1 MHFKFNPTLKNV
13 LLAVLLSTSSSVFAQ
28 IDHHEV
34 GDMGYLCSP
43 METANG
49 IIVTNNRYS
58 EIYSVTGNTLT
69 PILNANNCGLYT
81 NLSKDGKLLG
91 FKNFNDSDE
100 QAPAILDVT
109 TGTVS
114 LLENYVHQC
123 GQVSFADDG
132 TMAYTMGSTL
142 IIRKGDT
149 RKAFDLGFYT
159 NIANISPDGTQVA
172 YSNID
177 GRTFILDLTTGAKKV
192 LGITDGY
199 RAVWSPDGSKI
210 AFHIANGTV
219 NVLDRATDK
228 VFNLGECGSASWANN
243 SNELILTRIER
254 INELEVTGSAITKVN
269 YDGSGEITV
278 VESSDNMPTDAIITS
293 DSKLLIPYKTGAKR
307 GLMMKKL
314 VGGITP
320 SSASVKEEAII
331 SIAEEDMFGSRLA
344 NPCDNPN
351 VKPTIKT
358 SAYQQKIGA
367 MDIPYLSQIYDSPKM
382 SGCTRWGYVSCAPTS
397 ACMYLGYY
405 GLLNKVATTSRYDGS
420 TKYYAYA
427 IGQKFTNQAG
437 TYTFNLGKY
446 KYCGTIY
453 GAYGYM
459 WNTGS
464 PQSHIM
470 DFLKLNGCLSA
481 TKTYSSSTAWK
492 TFQTESDAGR
502 PYILCGMWGS
512 SGHVVLGFAT
522 NCKYRNSAGFTEQI
536 GSFVC
541 HDPYGDYNDS
551 SWADGDGQHSTYDW
565 VGYNNGQG
573 NIGSYAWS
581 VSAVPPTGAGT
592 TVSSPYISVSS
603 NNVSLSCVAG
613 ETATAEV
620 TVDGYMLNKWTTVS
634 ISGSCDGIFS
644 VTPAGLN
651 VDGATHDFSP
661 ENPKLTIKFTPD
673 RAGTWSG
680 DNNNDGYDDYIIT
693 LHSVDVNGEDVY
705 QWITLNGTATEP
717 YISVSSNN
725 VNLNCKVGETAT
737 AEVTVDGY
745 MLNKW
750 TTVSI
755 SGSCDGIFSVTPA
768 GLNVDGGTHDFS
780 PENPKLT
787 IKFTPNK
794 AGTWG
799 GDIDGDGYNDYIITL
814 HSVGTNGK
822 DVYQWITLNGTATSS
837 SEPYISVSSNNVDF
851 NCMVGET
858 RTAEVTVDG
867 NLLNQWTTVSISG
880 SCAGIFSVT
889 PAGLNVDGG
898 THNFSPENPKL
909 TIKFAPDR
917 VGSWGGDIDGDGYND
932 YIITLHSI
940 DVNGNDVYQWITLNG
955 TATAQPYISVSSNK
969 LNFSCNVGETATAEV
984 TLDGNLLNNWTT
996 VTKTECCQGIF
1007 SVTPVGLD
1015 VDGTTHN
1022 FFPENPVLTI
1032 KFTPDKA
1039 GTWGGDNDG
1048 DGYQDY
1054 VLTLHSID
1062 VNGNDVYQWIFLNGE
1077 ATNPSSGIEN
1087 VDDNGAL
1094 SIRIIGETLYVSGI
1108 SASYIELYSTA
1119 GAIVAKC
1126 IDCNSLDIASL
1137 PNGIYIAKV
1146 VADNGKAFVKK
1157 ISIK

>member
-1 MHFKFNPTLKNV
+1 MNFNYFKTFTFIML
-13 LLAVLLSTSSSVFAQ
+13 LLASVNGFAQ
-28 IDHHEV
+28 IDTHEI
-34 GDMGYLCSP
+34 GDMGYLRNP
-43 METANG
+43 MESANG
-49 IIVTNNRYS
+49 IITTNNRYS
-58 EIYSVTGNTLT
+58 EIYTIKNNTLT
-69 PILNANNCGLYT
+69 PILKANNCGLYT
-81 NLSKDGKLLG
+81 NLSNDGRLLG
-91 FKNFNDSDE
+91 FKSFNENDE
-100 QAPAILDVT
+100 QAPAILDVS
-109 TGTVS
+109 TGIVT
-114 LLENYVHQC
+114 LLEKYVHQC
-123 GQVSFADDG
+123 GQVSFANDG
-132 TMAYTMGSTL
+132 TVAYTMGNKL
-142 IIRKGDT
+142 IIRKGNN

-177 GRTFILDLTTGAKKV
+177 GRMFIINLNTGAKENV
-192 LGITDGY
+192 AITDGY
-199 RAVWSPDGSKI
+199 QAIWSPDGTKI
-210 AFHIANGTV
+210 AVHIANGTIAV
-219 NVLDRATDK
+219 QERASK
-228 VFNLGECGSASWANN
+228 KIFHLGDGEAASWANN
-243 SNELILTRIER
+243 STDLIFTRIDR
-254 INELEVTGSAITKVN
+254 INDLEVTGSTIKKVS
-269 YDGSGEITV
+269 YDGSDEITLV
-278 VESSDNMPTDAIITS
+278 TSSDNMPTDAIITS
-293 DSKLLIPYKTGAKR
+293 DNKLLIPYKTGEKR
-307 GLMMKKL
+307 GLMMKTL
-314 VGGITP
+314 VNGITP
-320 SSASVKEEAII
+320 SAASIKEETII
-331 SIAEEDMFGSRLA
+331 KISEDEIFGTRLA
-344 NPCDNPN
+344 NPCDNSN
-351 VKPTIKT
+351 IKPTITT

-470 DFLKLNGCLSA
+470 DFLKLNGCVSA

-492 TFQTESDAGR
+492 TFQNESSAGR

-522 NCKYRNSAGFTEQI
+522 NCKYRNSVFTEQI

-581 VSAVPPTGAGT
+581 VSAVPPAGAGT
-592 TVSSPYISVSS
+592 TVSAPYISVSS
-603 NNVSLSCVAG
+603 NNVNLSCVAG

-620 TVDGYMLNKWTTVS
+620 TVDGYMLNQWTTVS

-651 VDGATHDFSP
+651 VDGGTHDFSP

-705 QWITLNGTATEP
+705 QWISLNGTATEP

-725 VNLNCKVGETAT
+725 LNFNCNVGETAT

-755 SGSCDGIFSVTPA
+755 SESCNGIFSVTPA

-787 IKFTPNK
+787 IKFTPEK
-794 AGTWG
+794 AGSWG

-822 DVYQWITLNGTATSS
+822 DVYQWITLNGTANASTQ
-837 SEPYISVSSNNVDF
+837 PYIAVSSNNV
-851 NCMVGET
+851 NLSCRAGASAST
-858 RTAEVTVDG
+858 EVTVDG
-867 NLLNQWTTVSISG
+867 NMLNKWTTVTISE
-880 SCAGIFSVT
+880 SCNGIFSVT
-889 PAGLNVDGG
+889 PVGLNVDGG
-898 THNFSPENPKL
+898 THDFSPENPKL
-909 TIKFAPDR
+909 TIKFTPDR

-940 DVNGNDVYQWITLNG
+940 DVNGNDVYQWIALNG

-1022 FFPENPVLTI
+1022 FFPENPKLTI
-1032 KFTPDKA
+1032 KFTPTEE
-1039 GTWGGDNDG
+1039 GTWGGDNDN

-1054 VLTLHSID
+1054 VITLHSID
-1062 VNGNDVYQWIFLNGE
+1062 VDGNDVYQWIFLNGE
-1077 ATNPSSGIEN
+1077 ATDPSSGIGN
-1087 VDDNGAL
+1087 IDNNTTY
-1094 SIRIIGETLYVSGI
+1094 STRIIEKNIYVYGI
-1108 SASYIELYSTA
+1108 SPSSIEVYSTA
-1119 GAIVAKC
+1119 GTIVAKC
-1126 IDCNSLDIASL
+1126 NDSSTLNIGSL
-1137 PNGIYIAKV
+1137 PRGIYIAKIV
-1146 VADNGKAFVKK
+1146 SADGKTFIEKLSVK
-1157 ISIK
+1157 